1 MFIRRIIILCII
13 VHEECITFHSVF
25 AILSAKIIHLANY
38 FFVIEAIPIVP
49 ILFGNSLILFSIARF
64 RRLRTRMNILVA
76 NLLVSDFLV
85 GLIMIPY
92 DISFVMVIAKNHD
105 AKIRSANHFLLL
117 LCTCASGNIMAK
129 YRSTE
134 IRSRFSTDDPK
145 NRI

>member
-1 MFIRRIIILCII
+1 MVNNDDLN
-13 VHEECITFHSVF
+13 
-25 AILSAKIIHLANY
+25 LS
-38 FFVIEAIPIVP
+38 
-49 ILFGNSLILFSIARF
+49 
-64 RRLRTRMNILVA
+64 
-76 NLLVSDFLV
+76 VSDFLV

-92 DISFVMVIAKNHD
+92 DISFVMVEDLRQNKWTCLLRETFQILTSIAKSHD

-145 NRI
+145 NRIWKVSRNKHVHLFYVASRSSVWFGVCIAEEIYYSHKHCADFFLNS